1 MLPSMGYRGE
11 LVFTHDPTVGAE
23 CNLLLILTRPDL
35 HSVQTVQKVQLLDDV
50 FLLTSEIGVWRDY
63 CYQRILLFVLSEKAV
78 YPGDVVGYVRPLV
91 KRQPTISG
99 NPVSGFTVGQEAFLL
114 QVRNPVFPYGSWK
127 TFGLVGGAG
136 SLPQFKDG

>member
-11 LVFTHDPTVGAE
+11 LVFTHDPTVWAE
-23 CNLLLILTRPDL
+23 CNLLLILACPDM
-35 HSVQTVQKVQLLDDV
+35 HSVQTVWKVQLLDDV
-50 FLLTSEIGVWRDY
+50 FLLTSEIEVWRDY

-78 YPGDVVGYVRPLV
+78 YPGDIVGYVRPLV

-127 TFGLVGGAG
+127 TFGLIGGAE

>member
-23 CNLLLILTRPDL
+23 CNLLLILARPDL
-35 HSVQTVQKVQLLDDV
+35 HSVQTVRKVQLLDDV
-50 FLLTSEIGVWRDY
+50 FLLTSEIEVWQDY

-91 KRQPTISG
+91 KRQPTILG

-114 QVRNPVFPYGSWK
+114 QVRNPVLPYGSWK